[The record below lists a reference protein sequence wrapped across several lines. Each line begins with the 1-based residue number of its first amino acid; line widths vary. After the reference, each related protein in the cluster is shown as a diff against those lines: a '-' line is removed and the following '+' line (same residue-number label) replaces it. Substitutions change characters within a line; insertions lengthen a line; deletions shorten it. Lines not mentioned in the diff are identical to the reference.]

1 MEYVGTTS
9 RCASSVSLFECFI
22 IEHRSHIICMC
33 RQAEHKLGPT
43 VASMI
48 KELELSMGAQVFVI
62 AGYRGS
68 DGGINKTK

>member
-1 MEYVGTTS
+1 
-9 RCASSVSLFECFI
+9 
-22 IEHRSHIICMC
+22 
-33 RQAEHKLGPT
+33 
-43 VASMI
+43 MI